1 MATHDYDIANQSGAN
16 FRSDLNNCLD
26 AIVSN
31 NSNSSAPS
39 TTFAYMLWV
48 DTANN
53 LLKLRNSANNAWIT
67 LPLSV
72 TTSNTVD
79 INGIGL
85 YTLGK
90 YRKSL
95 TDTQKKQYNELFKNY
110 FLKSFSSRLVGYSDA
125 KIAVLSEEI
134 KNEKYTIVFS
144 KLVGTADRPEVKIDW
159 RVYTKDPENP
169 LIRDL
174 IIEGLSLARTQKEEF
189 SSILNSNNGDIN
201 ALFKTLEEFSQ
212 N

>member
-1 MATHDYDIANQSGAN
+1 MKLKKI
-16 FRSDLNNCLD
+16 L
-26 AIVSN
+26 VSLFFFFFFTN
-31 NSNSSAPS
+31 NSWSQTASEFISAVSIEASNVLSSKLTDEEKIVQLKKIGENS
-39 TTFAYMLWV
+39 
-48 DTANN
+48 
-53 LLKLRNSANNAWIT
+53 
-67 LPLSV
+67 
-72 TTSNTVD
+72 VD
-79 INGIGL
+79 IYGVGL

-90 YRKSL
+90 YRKTLS
-95 TDTQKKQYNELFKNY
+95 DTQKKQFNDLFKSY
-110 FLKSFSSRLVGYSDA
+110 FLKSFSGRLVGYSDA

-144 KLVGTADRPEVKIDW
+144 KLIGTSDRPEVKIDW

-189 SSILNSNNGDIN
+189 NSIIVNNEGNIEV
-201 ALFKTLEEFSQ
+201 LFENLSKFIE

>member
-1 MATHDYDIANQSGAN
+1 MKIMRKI
-16 FRSDLNNCLD
+16 FVLFFFFFLFE
-26 AIVSN
+26 N
-31 NSNSSAPS
+31 NSWSQTASEFINNITIEASNVLSSKVTDEEKIIQLKKLGENS
-39 TTFAYMLWV
+39 
-48 DTANN
+48 
-53 LLKLRNSANNAWIT
+53 
-67 LPLSV
+67 
-72 TTSNTVD
+72 VD
-79 INGIGL
+79 INGVGL

-90 YRKSL
+90 YRKML
-95 TDTQKKQYNELFKNY
+95 TENQIKQYNDLFKSY
-110 FLKSFSSRLVGYSDA
+110 FLKSFSGRLIGYSDA

-144 KLVGTADRPEVKIDW
+144 KLIGTSDRPEVKIDW

-189 SSILNSNNGDIN
+189 NSIIENNDGNIE
-201 ALFKTLEEFSQ
+201 ALFDNLNKFIE

>member
-1 MATHDYDIANQSGAN
+1 M
-16 FRSDLNNCLD
+16 R
-26 AIVSN
+26 IVTKIFVLLFFFFSFTNISWSQTSSEFINSLSIEASN
-31 NSNSSAPS
+31 ILSSKV
-39 TTFAYMLWV
+39 T
-48 DTANN
+48 DEEKIIQ
-53 LLKLRNSANNAWIT
+53 LKKIGE
-67 LPLSV
+67 
-72 TTSNTVD
+72 NTVD

-110 FLKSFSSRLVGYSDA
+110 FLKSFSNRLVVYSDA

-144 KLVGTADRPEVKIDW
+144 KLVGTSERPEIKIDW

-189 SSILNSNNGDIN
+189 NSIIVNNDGNIE
-201 ALFKTLEEFSQ
+201 ALFENLRKFLE